1 MTAVH
6 PIPSGDCIHEHR
18 HPSPA
23 NINDFNKELTATVDG
38 RYHDLKFADEEFA
51 DADVLLKSF
60 SPLLQAMKLFGMYI
74 EPEENIGSHMEG
86 CQKPSL
92 TTINNLE
99 QHESNVSAADRSCQ
113 EKKNRIRRKVSE
125 IYAVTILSLLWIN
138 FFRFLTAFNG
148 RDSFDER
155 LTGKLVNLFWFL
167 LCAINQSSLFIA
179 CYSGRL
185 HRILSETRVTKE
197 LAGQLRKRAV
207 MNTAIA
213 LIFYF
218 INVVFFLYYF
228 FLSGDSFYD
237 YVLAPSETLI
247 PINNAVTKYAGRAA
261 FCVVGTYILSS
272 LMLPPVFYNTL
283 ANLFSGQFLVLDD
296 RLKKSI
302 GADGRFTGSIGI
314 FRRRHHMICRDVKY
328 ADYFVSISNLAALGF
343 HGASQIL
350 IVYAKIFQT
359 VDKVNLEF
367 VMILWIVIN
376 GMHLLVAIINGVI
389 VNVAVSYS

>member
-6 PIPSGDCIHEHR
+6 PTSSGDRRHEHR
-18 HPSPA
+18 HPFPA
-23 NINDFNKELTATVDG
+23 NINDFNKELTAAGDG

-74 EPEENIGSHMEG
+74 EPEENTGSHMEG

-99 QHESNVSAADRSCQ
+99 QHEPNVSAADRSCQ

-207 MNTAIA
+207 VNTTIPVV
-213 LIFYF
+213 IYS
-218 INVVFFLYYF
+218 INVVYFVYYF
-228 FLSGDSFYD
+228 FISGDSFYD
-237 YVLAPSETLI
+237 FILAPLETFI
-247 PINNAVTKYAGRAA
+247 PVSNAVLLYTMRAT
-261 FCVVGTYILSS
+261 FCLIGIYTLSS
-272 LMLPPVFYNTL
+272 LMLPQAFYNVL
-283 ANLFSGQFLVLDD
+283 AYLFSGQFLVLDD

-328 ADYFVSISNLAALGF
+328 ADFFVSISNLAALGC

-359 VDKVNLEF
+359 VDKVTVELLT
-367 VMILWIVIN
+367 VTWIVIN
-376 GMHLLVAIINGVI
+376 GLHFLIAIANGVT
-389 VNVAVSYS
+389 VNTTVS